1 MTKSLLF
8 IIALTCSF
16 HLFSQL
22 ITTTNTENTSGFFDT
37 TTNVYF
43 ETDVF
48 SVSRDLMPNEAY
60 LNTPLGNRENETPLT
75 CSSFTLGISLPLNTV
90 LKLNTGLC
98 FLQNGE
104 SYNWQS
110 TENDSTFNYTSRYG
124 YIALP
129 ISLSTAYGKKLK
141 FHISAGITPGIFNNY
156 KKQTNWTDPDGSEYD
171 EETKIQNDLNSFN
184 LSAQGSIGMAYYFKS
199 FSIRASYALRK
210 QLNNTYKA
218 YQDYIHRSIGMGGR
232 LTLTYFL

>member
-8 IIALTCSF
+8 IIAFTCSF

-48 SVSRDLMPNEAY
+48 SVSRDLMPNEAH

-141 FHISAGITPGIFNNY
+141 FHISAGITPGIFNSY
-156 KKQTNWTDPDGSEYD
+156 KKQTNG
-171 EETKIQNDLNSFN
+171 QN
-184 LSAQGSIGMAYYFKS
+184 LSQNFPSDQI
-199 FSIRASYALRK
+199 
-210 QLNNTYKA
+210 
-218 YQDYIHRSIGMGGR
+218 DVV
-232 LTLTYFL
+232 